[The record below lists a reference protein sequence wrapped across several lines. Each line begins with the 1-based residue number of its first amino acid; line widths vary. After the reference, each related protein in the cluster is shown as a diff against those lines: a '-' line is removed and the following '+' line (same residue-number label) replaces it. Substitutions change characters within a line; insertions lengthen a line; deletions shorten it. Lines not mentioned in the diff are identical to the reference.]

1 MWVFT
6 NIGFISAVAHRT
18 KRDHLMVRARR
29 LEHLQ
34 AIFPGIEVHQT
45 NNADY
50 KYRVVIHRDLLAAVI
65 NKEIDGMQYDN
76 FKNSISDHAYHDAC
90 SQVWRVMH
98 ALQPGSYMP
107 PLPDL
112 FEEAPPEGDKACPG
126 CGIAGHFKTEY
137 SGADERAVV
146 VCTFCGE
153 SWEIPP
159 PEIAGDAY
167 SFGDPDKYQDDDHL
181 PSGMN

>member
-6 NIGFISAVAHRT
+6 NKGFISAVAHRT
-18 KRDHLMVRARR
+18 KRGHLMVRARR
-29 LEHLQ
+29 LDHLQ

-50 KYRVVIHRDLLAAVI
+50 KYRVTIHRDLLAAVM

-76 FKNSISDHAYHDAC
+76 FKNSISDHSYHDAC

-107 PLPDL
+107 PLPDM
-112 FEEAPPEGDKACPG
+112 FDDPPPEGDMACPE
-126 CGIAGHFKTEY
+126 CGIVGHIKK
-137 SGADERAVV
+137 SALSD
-146 VCTFCGE
+146 VCTFCGAL
-153 SWEIPP
+153 WEETDVDAEPTSND
-159 PEIAGDAY
+159 DAY